1 MSAFKIT
8 SNKKYDGAIE
18 VAVEGEEEILKSVD
32 MLELVKQAVG
42 PAKEDADKI
51 MKKLDDMEGRIG
63 TVETKVDDIN
73 KRLERIDERL
83 DKFLDRLD
91 KFNHPAPENNRW
103 TQTPSQPHVDDND
116 VSPKISLVAPK
127 YDTTPIPNYST
138 APCWMTAPDQ
148 ETRERLWHYW
158 HNPDGTLKLNCSVND
173 AGIKGVDAGGYT
185 GGASYG
191 VDLAKGESWTTKAT
205 VTGKGEVV
213 GLNTMPPEPNFDPT
227 TLKDEDNQ

>member
-18 VAVEGEEEILKSVD
+18 ISVEGEEEILKNVD

-42 PAKEDADKI
+42 PAKEDADNI
-51 MKKLDDMEGRIG
+51 MKKLDAMEGRIG

-91 KFNHPAPENNRW
+91 KFNHPAPENYKW

-116 VSPKISLVAPK
+116 VSPKISWVPPK

-148 ETRERLWHYW
+148 ATREHLWHYW
-158 HNPDGTLKLNCSVND
+158 HNPDGTPKLNCSAND
-173 AGIKGVDAGGYT
+173 TGIKGVDAGGYT
-185 GGASYG
+185 DGASYG
-191 VDLAKGESWTTKAT
+191 VDLTGGGSWTTKAA
-205 VTGKGEVV
+205 VTGGGEVASL
-213 GLNTMPPEPNFDPT
+213 GAMPPKPNVDLAT
-227 TLKDEDNQ
+227 SKNEDNQ